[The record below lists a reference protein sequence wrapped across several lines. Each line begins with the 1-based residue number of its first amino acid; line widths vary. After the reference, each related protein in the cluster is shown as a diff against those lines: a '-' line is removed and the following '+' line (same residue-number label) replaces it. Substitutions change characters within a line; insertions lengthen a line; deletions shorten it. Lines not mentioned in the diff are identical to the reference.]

1 MKTALAN
8 WRRPGDPEYRLTI
21 QRNAPTLIIYVCQV
35 CSSTTC
41 SRHHDHLTEQGWV
54 ADKPPKNAVEFQRIT
69 GTCPKC
75 AQAKG
80 VAASSKKR

>member
-21 QRNAPTLIIYVCQV
+21 QRNAPTLIIYVCEV
-35 CSSTTC
+35 CSATTC
-41 SRHHDHLTEQGWV
+41 SRHHDHLLELGWV
-54 ADKPPKNAVEFQRIT
+54 ADKPPKNAVEFQRMT

-75 AQAKG
+75 AQAKPPT
-80 VAASSKKR
+80 SPKKR